1 MKIEKKYM
9 FGFLAFAMVAL
20 VSAGLVT
27 YYGQVEQDITIQ
39 SPIVFD
45 GLPTT
50 LSGEW
55 MNTDVEGSLMTV
67 ENIAPFAVNVNIAD
81 DANTVGLGEI
91 GTSYIGKL
99 KLTKKTPNF
108 AKDSPPWAILLDKV
122 QIEYTIVGDKFEAE
136 VAEGDVEAGYVLIYY
151 ADALDRFANP
161 EEAILVEG
169 NSFPYLPYNAD
180 MNSEFADEYDYCEL
194 DGYDTCHGA
203 KIWYV
208 PSNAIFSGGALDWT
222 RASEF
227 YFESSLI
234 QYNAD
239 GLITVYPEEALDF
252 TPLYELG
259 NINGTYTITTTVD
272 IV

>member
-9 FGFLAFAMVAL
+9 FGFLAFCMVAL
-20 VSAGLVT
+20 VSAGVV
-27 YYGQVEQDITIQ
+27 YHYGQVEQEIIIQ
-39 SPIVFD
+39 SPIEFN
-45 GLPTT
+45 GQPAT

-55 MNTDVEGSLMTV
+55 MNTDVEGSSMTV
-67 ENIAPFAVNVNIAD
+67 RNIAPFAVNVSIVD
-81 DANTVGLGEI
+81 DADTVGLGEI

-99 KLTKKTPNF
+99 ELTKKTVNF
-108 AKDSPPWAILLDKV
+108 AENSPPWVILSDKV

-136 VAEGDVEAGYVLIYY
+136 VTDGTINGYELIYY
-151 ADALDRFANP
+151 KDNSDRFNEPA
-161 EEAILVEG
+161 EAILVEG

-180 MNSEFADEYDYCEL
+180 KNSEFADEHDYCTLNE
-194 DGYDTCHGA
+194 YNTCHGA

-208 PSNAIFSGGALDWT
+208 PSSAMTGGVIDWT

-239 GLITVYPEEALDF
+239 GLITVYPTEVLDF
-252 TPLYELG
+252 TPIYELG
-259 NINGTYTITTTVD
+259 DIDGTYTITTTVD
-272 IV
+272 IA